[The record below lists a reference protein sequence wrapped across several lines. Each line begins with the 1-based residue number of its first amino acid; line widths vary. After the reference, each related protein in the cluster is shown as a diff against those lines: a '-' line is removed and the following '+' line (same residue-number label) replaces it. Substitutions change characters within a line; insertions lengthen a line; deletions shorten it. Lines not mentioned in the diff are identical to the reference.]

1 MLDIT
6 DLIDRKPKQLSG
18 GQRQRVAMG
27 RAIVRNPKVFL
38 FDEPLSN
45 LDAKLR
51 VQMRIEIKKVH
62 QKVRT
67 TTVYVT
73 HDQVEA
79 MTLADRVV
87 VMNHGRIEQIDTPGQ
102 MYERPNTR
110 FVADFLGTSNFIPV
124 TIEAIGAAAMV
135 RTESGLKLEAA
146 PPAAGRIGDR
156 LVLSLRPERVRLVEA
171 GVAQALARGSVTEA
185 SFFGNAQRYV
195 IRLQGGET
203 LVATRPSLGEPMVPP
218 GAQVGVRWSPS
229 DLWIIPEPPA

>member
-1 MLDIT
+1 
-6 DLIDRKPKQLSG
+6 
-18 GQRQRVAMG
+18 
-27 RAIVRNPKVFL
+27 
-38 FDEPLSN
+38 
-45 LDAKLR
+45 
-51 VQMRIEIKKVH
+51 
-62 QKVRT
+62 
-67 TTVYVT
+67 
-73 HDQVEA
+73 
-79 MTLADRVV
+79 
-87 VMNHGRIEQIDTPGQ
+87 MNHGRIEQIDTPAR

-124 TIEAIGAAAMV
+124 TIEAIGAAATV
-135 RTESGLKLEAA
+135 RTASGLELEAA

-171 GVAQALARGSVTEA
+171 GAAQALARGFVTEA

-195 IRLQGGET
+195 IRLAGGET